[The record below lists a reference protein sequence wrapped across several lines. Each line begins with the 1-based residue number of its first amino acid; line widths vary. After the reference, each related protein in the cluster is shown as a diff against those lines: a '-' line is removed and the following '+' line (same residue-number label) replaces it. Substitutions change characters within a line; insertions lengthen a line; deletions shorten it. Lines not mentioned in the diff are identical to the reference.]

1 MSYSIGKFSELT
13 HISIHTLRYYEKEKL
28 IIPGRQLNGRRSY
41 TEKDITWIGFI
52 KRLKDTGMPIKEIQ
66 KYAQLRAL
74 GDKTMQER
82 MNLLTLHRDALEA
95 NILKMQ
101 ENLENLDNKI
111 QYYQQEINKIDNPT
125 DFSG

>member
-1 MSYSIGKFSELT
+1 MNYSIGKFSELT

-66 KYAQLRAL
+66 KYAQLHAL
-74 GDKTMQER
+74 GNETMQER
-82 MNLLTLHRDALEA
+82 MDLLTLHRNTLDTE
-95 NILKMQ
+95 ILKMQ
-101 ENLENLDNKI
+101 EYLESLDTKI
-111 QYYQQEINKIDNPT
+111 QYYQRVINKT
-125 DFSG
+125 